1 MKNRFFLFFL
11 PFCCLIGCD
20 TADQTRGTI
29 SIQWNAPT
37 KLACSQLRV
46 IPLQTDSSALI
57 GAYPRYI
64 MHRPESYFVA
74 DDDKII
80 CFDKNGKIQSV
91 IAARGRG
98 PQEAYDMSHFT
109 ATDSTLLVAD
119 LGHKRMLEFDLG
131 GTLRHAWPTE
141 RYFHHFVWFSG
152 AILLNNQTGDHH
164 DDCVLPVCDVEGKI
178 IHTPQIPI
186 VGKKLNWPPAFFLS
200 KEGCYYFPALQNDI
214 YLIDRN
220 YKTLIAYSFDFGVH
234 GLSPDICEQYAQ
246 RQNLFIA
253 FADYLRKNDKIAFIT
268 FAKTDRWLQL
278 GFYLGGEKPYNWFMN
293 RETGRQYLVPITA
306 DGTSPWNHPVI
317 GAEDDR
323 FIVKVE
329 AADYRRWPD
338 CAVEGLAEDANPVL
352 LLCAPQED

>member
-1 MKNRFFLFFL
+1 M
-11 PFCCLIGCD
+11 IGCD
-20 TADQTRGTI
+20 TVDQTTGTI

-64 MHRPESYFVA
+64 IHRPESYFVA

-220 YKTLIAYSFDFGVH
+220 YKTQIAYSFDFGVH

-293 RETGRQYLVPITA
+293 RETGRQYLGP
-306 DGTSPWNHPVI
+306 DHG
-317 GAEDDR
+317 
-323 FIVKVE
+323 
-329 AADYRRWPD
+329 RWHL
-338 CAVEGLAEDANPVL
+338 AVEPSRDRRRG
-352 LLCAPQED
+352 